1 VCRCRRPPGQGTLSI
16 ICKTRYMRLLAPRLP
31 PFKAYVALVIGLGVA
46 CCAVVFALDGSSL
59 SRLWSPEVALFVA
72 CALAGELIPLK
83 VVTRGVEGE
92 VTTSGTFAFA
102 TMLVAGPA
110 CAIAALVGASIAA
123 DAMRRKAPVK
133 LLFNSCQYA
142 ITLTASGLALML
154 LTGVP
159 RMDTAVH
166 FAPGDL
172 PGILA
177 AAAVFFLVNSSLVAT
192 VIALVQGLR
201 VGRYLVQDWFFQVS
215 TGGLLLGLAPMVAL
229 AADFALPFVALLFL
243 PLLAVHR
250 GGRQAIA
257 KEHQALHDALTGLPN
272 RSLFSHRIE
281 QVLNAGRRADRNAAV
296 MLIDLDHFKEIND
309 TLGHHAGDRL
319 LQEVA
324 VRLRASLDEQD
335 TVARLGGDE
344 FGVLLPD
351 CESHEQASEVAHGL
365 LHQLREPF
373 SIDGLTLEVDGSI
386 GIACAPDHGTD
397 VEQLNQRA
405 DIAMYAAKEGGRG
418 AVLFE
423 PQLDRYSPRRLSLAG
438 SLRSGIADGEIVL
451 FYQPKAKLT
460 TGKIIGVEALA
471 RWRHP
476 RLGLI
481 GPSEFV
487 PIAEQTGLIGPLTS
501 HVLEEALN
509 QVREWSE
516 QGEELSVAVNLSAR
530 SFLDAQLA
538 VEIPRLL
545 ERTGVDASLLELEI
559 TESML
564 MLDPARAKATLE
576 RLSAIGLSLSVDDF
590 GTGYSSLA
598 NLKRLPVDGIKI
610 DKSFVIDMPHDAS
623 DAAIVRSTIDLAHNL
638 GLKVVAE
645 GVESHE
651 AWRRLEDLGCDL
663 AQGFHVS
670 RPVPADAMTRLLIE
684 RRAAAAAQAEPQ
696 PFPFRVVQGY
706 AS

>member
-1 VCRCRRPPGQGTLSI
+1 
-16 ICKTRYMRLLAPRLP
+16 MRFFAVRIP
-31 PFKAYVALVIGLGVA
+31 PFQAYIGLVIVLAIASCG
-46 CCAVVFALDGSSL
+46 VVFAVDGMHL
-59 SRLWSPEVALFVA
+59 SRLFSAEIALFTA
-72 CALAGELIPLK
+72 GALAGEFVPLK
-83 VVTRGVEGE
+83 VVTRGAEGE
-92 VTTSGTFAFA
+92 VGTSGTFAFA
-102 TMLVAGPA
+102 TLLVAGPA
-110 CAIAALVGASIAA
+110 CAVAALVGATLLA
-123 DAMRRKAPVK
+123 DALRRKSLVK
-133 LLFNSCQYA
+133 LLFNSGQYA
-142 ITLTASGLALML
+142 ITIAVTGFLLQL
-154 LTGVP
+154 LTSVP
-159 RMDTAVH
+159 RAGHMH
-166 FAPGDL
+166 FLPGDL
-172 PGILA
+172 PGIVL
-177 AAAVFFLVNSSLVAT
+177 AAAVFFVINSTLVAT
-192 VIALVQGLR
+192 VIALAQGAR
-201 VGRYLVQDWFFQVS
+201 VGRYLVQDWFFQIS
-215 TGGLLLGLAPMVAL
+215 TGGLMLGLAPMVAL
-229 AADFALPFVALLFL
+229 AADFALPAVALLFL
-243 PLLAVHR
+243 PLLAVYR

-272 RSLFSHRIE
+272 RTLFSQRIE
-281 QVLNAGRRADRNAAV
+281 QVLSGGRRPEDIAAV

-324 VRLRASLDEQD
+324 GRLRASLDEKD

-344 FGVLLPD
+344 FGVLLPELGD
-351 CESHEQASEVAHGL
+351 DDQASAVAQRL
-365 LHQLREPF
+365 LTQMREPF
-373 SIDGLTLEVDGSI
+373 SIDGLTLEVDASI
-386 GIACAPDHGTD
+386 GIACAPEHGND
-397 VEQLNQRA
+397 VEQLTQRA

-418 AVLFE
+418 HVLFE

-438 SLRSGIADGEIVL
+438 SLRSAIADGEIVL
-451 FYQPKAKLT
+451 FFQPKAELT
-460 TGKIIGVEALA
+460 TGKIVGVEALA
-471 RWRHP
+471 RWQHP

-501 HVLEEALN
+501 HVLEQALR
-509 QVREWSE
+509 QVRRWSE

-545 ERTGVDASLLELEI
+545 EATGVDARLLELEI

-564 MLDPARAKATLE
+564 MLDPARAKLTLD

-638 GLKVVAE
+638 GLRVVAE

-670 RPVPADAMTRLLIE
+670 RPIPAEAMTRLLAE
-684 RRAAAAAQAEPQ
+684 RRAAAEAEPE
-696 PFPFRVVQGY
+696 PYPFRVVHGY

>member
-1 VCRCRRPPGQGTLSI
+1 MRSLSS
-16 ICKTRYMRLLAPRLP
+16 RLP
-31 PFKAYVALVIGLGVA
+31 PLQAYVTGVIVLGAL

-59 SRLWSPEVALFVA
+59 DRLFTPEVMLFTV
-72 CALAGELIPLK
+72 CAFAGELISLK
-83 VVTRGVEGE
+83 VVTRGAEGE
-92 VTTSGTFAFA
+92 VTTSTTFAFA
-102 TMLVAGPA
+102 ALLVAGPA
-110 CAIAALVGASIAA
+110 CAVVALICASFAA
-123 DAMRRKAPVK
+123 DLIQRKALTK
-133 LLFNSCQYA
+133 LLFNASQYV
-142 ITLTASGLALML
+142 ITLTASAFVLKT

-159 RMDTAVH
+159 RVDEQFH
-166 FAPGDL
+166 FTPADL
-172 PGILA
+172 PGILVA
-177 AAAVFFLVNSSLVAT
+177 AAAFFLVNSSLVAV
-192 VIALVQGLR
+192 VIALVQDIR

-215 TGGLLLGLAPMVAL
+215 TGGLMLGLAPMVAL
-229 AADFALPFVALLFL
+229 AADFALPSVALLFL

-257 KEHQALHDALTGLPN
+257 KEHQAVHDALTGLPN
-272 RSLFSHRIE
+272 RSLFRHQIE
-281 QVLNAGRRADRNAAV
+281 QVVNAGRRADRAAAV

-319 LQEVA
+319 LQEVSE
-324 VRLRASLDEQD
+324 RLRASLDEQD
-335 TVARLGGDE
+335 MVARLGGDE

-351 CESHEQASEVAHGL
+351 MPGHEEASAVAQHL
-365 LHQLREPF
+365 LTQLREPF
-373 SIDGLTLEVDGSI
+373 SIEGLTLEIDASI
-386 GIACAPDHGTD
+386 GIACAPEHGSA
-397 VEQLNQRA
+397 VEQLIQRA

-418 AVLFE
+418 HLVFE
-423 PQLDRYSPRRLSLAG
+423 QQLDRYSPRRLSLAG
-438 SLRSGIADGEIVL
+438 ALRSAIADGEIVL
-451 FYQPKAKLT
+451 FFQPKAELS
-460 TGKIIGVEALA
+460 TGQIIGVEALA
-471 RWRHP
+471 RWQHP

-501 HVLEEALN
+501 HVLEEALR
-509 QVREWSE
+509 QLAAWAE
-516 QGEELSVAVNLSAR
+516 QGERLSVAVNLSAR

-545 ERTGVDASLLELEI
+545 EATGVDAN
-559 TESML
+559 
-564 MLDPARAKATLE
+564 PARAKATLE

-598 NLKRLPVDGIKI
+598 NLKRLPVDVIKI

-651 AWRRLEDLGCDL
+651 AWRRLEELGCDL

-670 RPVPADAMTRLLIE
+670 RPLPADAMTRLLAE
-684 RRAAAAAQAEPQ
+684 RRSQTAPVEPE